1 MQKTKIIVRSYD
13 KKAGGKFIKLS
24 MSGKFVPDI
33 LAEEDKEYQV
43 KFSAKS
49 VVKEP
54 TQEGIYDVAFND
66 GELWIDNRPQYA
78 GKYIVRVIAQKVRF
92 YKPLPVL
99 DKDVR
104 I

>member
-92 YKPLPVL
+92 YKQFPVL

>member
-1 MQKTKIIVRSYD
+1 MQKIKIIVRSYD

-24 MSGKFVPDI
+24 LGGKYVPDI
-33 LAEEDKEYQV
+33 LADESKEYQV

-54 TQEGIYDVAFND
+54 TQEGIYEVAYND

-78 GKYIVRVIAQKVRF
+78 TKYVVRITAQKIRF
-92 YKPLPVL
+92 HKALPVL